1 MYRQILCASFSFF
14 SLALLTSCAEQGAHL
29 RAQPV
34 MFMETP
40 TDGTQRTLTITLP
53 PLDEADTTPVQPRRA
68 VAQISALGEFE
79 IPAAGT
85 DVPSPR
91 ANSTP
96 TASGQLDI
104 KCVRLPSLI
113 NQRERRS
120 DAITSADAPAKELPT
135 SQCLYM
141 SADMQRIFE
150 QPIRNRPERNRIVFL
165 LMDISDANCAT
176 FLHRFYATK
185 AGWDA
190 AHGTGKDIATAVAA
204 GTAAAA
210 SGFSA
215 AIGLFNLAGGTA
227 IENIDKSFYSE
238 KALQAITASIKSL
251 RASSKKRLLDAS
263 DKGISTYSYF
273 EALNDLQNYDHDCS
287 LQRGVEQLAELAN
300 NASIVAE
307 AKLNETRTSNVAELK
322 RDLEAARTER
332 DEAVRL
338 RTEAQQQLIQA
349 KDDAERQALQAQIRT
364 LTEQVQKATS
374 DVEKLRGALPTTDPA
389 KKEQAPAVPEPKS
402 ASRSGS

>member
-1 MYRQILCASFSFF
+1 
-14 SLALLTSCAEQGAHL
+14 
-29 RAQPV
+29 
-34 MFMETP
+34 MEEVDATP
-40 TDGTQRTLTITLP
+40 
-53 PLDEADTTPVQPRRA
+53 AQPRRA
-68 VAQISALGEFE
+68 GVQVSSLGDFE
-79 IPAAGT
+79 VPAAT
-85 DVPSPR
+85 PTLETSVR
-91 ANSTP
+91 AAGGA

-104 KCVRLPSLI
+104 KCVRLPSLLKKRDHEPSRS
-113 NQRERRS
+113 RE
-120 DAITSADAPAKELPT
+120 AADATKELPT

-204 GTAAAA
+204 GTAAMA

-215 AIGLFNLAGGTA
+215 AVGLFNLAGGTA

-263 DKGISTYSYF
+263 DKGIGTYSYF

-307 AKLNETRTSNVAELK
+307 AKLNDTRTSNVAELK
-322 RDLEAARTER
+322 RDLESARTER

-338 RTEAQQQLIQA
+338 RTESQQQLIQA

-364 LTEQVQKATS
+364 LTEQVKKATG
-374 DVEKLRGALPTTDPA
+374 DVDKLRAALPTGDAA
-389 KKEQAPAVPEPKS
+389 KKEPSSPVDVKPSEP
-402 ASRSGS
+402 GGQQ